1 MERVRKNTVVSI
13 TYVLRDQQGDIFEYT
28 DLPVSY
34 VHGGGHELFDK
45 IERALEGHAVGDKIT
60 VDLSP
65 EEGFGEPDPRLR
77 FTDDVDNVPEEL
89 RRIGTQLETQNDR
102 GEVLQF
108 TVTRIEGGK
117 LTVDANHPLAGQHVR
132 FDVTVQDVRE
142 ASVEE
147 IQSGRVGG
155 ATSGPIQ

>member
-13 TYVLRDQQGDIFEYT
+13 TYVLRDQRGDIFEYT

-34 VHGGGHELFDK
+34 VHGGGRELFDK

-65 EEGFGEPDPRLR
+65 EEGFGESDPRLR

-89 RRIGTQLETQNDR
+89 RRIGSQLEAQNDR

-108 TVTRIEGGK
+108 TVTRIEGGR

-132 FDVTVQDVRE
+132 FDVTVRDVRE

-147 IQSGRVGG
+147 VQSGRVGG